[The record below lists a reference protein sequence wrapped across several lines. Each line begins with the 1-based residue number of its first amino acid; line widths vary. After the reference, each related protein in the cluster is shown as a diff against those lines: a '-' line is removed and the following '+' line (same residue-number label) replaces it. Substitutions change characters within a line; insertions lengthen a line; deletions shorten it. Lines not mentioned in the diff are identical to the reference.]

1 MAGPRYTIAQTRAR
15 VAALEIC
22 AEHLTKAIITNEIE
36 EKQYTDIALKLM
48 NEADRLRAKAQEVR
62 RGK

>member
-22 AEHLTKAIITNEIE
+22 ADHLATAATRDEIDRDQYRDVIKKLINES
-36 EKQYTDIALKLM
+36 TRLKG
-48 NEADRLRAKAQEVR
+48 KAQEVR
-62 RGK
+62 NRK